1 MKRQWLISIR
11 KDKCLTQEALAERV
25 GLTRQMIS
33 AIEQGQ
39 STQCK
44 TAKKIATCLDI
55 DWTRFFE

>member
-11 KDKCLTQEALAERV
+11 KEKCLTQEDVAESV

-44 TAKKIATCLDI
+44 TAKKLAAYLDI
-55 DWTRFFE
+55 EWTKFFE